1 MLKFKQFDKPQLPF
15 KQAVKKPI
23 PIQCIQIDEPFVV
36 ETLEGE
42 MKGKKGDWLMVGVTG
57 ELYVCDQDI
66 FSKSYKLV
74 K

>member
-1 MLKFKQFDKPQLPF
+1 MLKFKNSDKPQLPF
-15 KQAVKKPI
+15 KQAIKKPI
-23 PIQCIQIDEPFVV
+23 PIQCIQINEPFLV
-36 ETLEGE
+36 ETMEGE

-66 FSKSYKLV
+66 FNKSYELV